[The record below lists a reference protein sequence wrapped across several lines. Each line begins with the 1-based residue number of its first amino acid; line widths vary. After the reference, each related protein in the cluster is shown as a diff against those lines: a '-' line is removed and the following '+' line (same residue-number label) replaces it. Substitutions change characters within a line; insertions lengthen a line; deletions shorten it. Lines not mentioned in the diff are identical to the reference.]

1 VVSLLLALAPAAQV
15 HGMLF
20 WLLGDLSGATNPMP
34 AWIVLVIVAI
44 AAQFQAGPLDLLA
57 LGEDKA
63 RSLGVAVTGVQS
75 VTFGCAALA
84 TMAAVLV
91 GGSIGFVGLVIP
103 HLLRLMGMHDHRTL
117 LPMSVAAGG
126 SFLALADALARS
138 IPAAVELPVG
148 VVTALVGVPV
158 LLVLLARSR

>member
-1 VVSLLLALAPAAQV
+1 MPFQRLILTVVTLALPVFAASTVSAQST
-15 HGMLF
+15 GSA
-20 WLLGDLSGATNPMP
+20 G
-34 AWIVLVIVAI
+34 
-44 AAQFQAGPLDLLA
+44 AAQFQAGPLDLLT